1 MGNFQTQIEITSIL
15 VFIEPRQ
22 PTLAPGNQL
31 YFTFV
36 KNPRHASK
44 AIVASIQFNLG
55 KYAQTFYNLLTLLK
69 SFNVMFPRDSLTH
82 SFCDGFISRKKSVIK
97 CSSRQGVRAGLV
109 QCQPRTANLQVAPF
123 NRIDLQGSPPAFC
136 VLPVAFL
143 IRRLS

>member
-1 MGNFQTQIEITSIL
+1 MGNFQTRIEITSIL

-55 KYAQTFYNLLTLLK
+55 EYAQTFYNLLTLLK
-69 SFNVMFPRDSLTH
+69 SFNVMFPRDSLTQ
-82 SFCDGFISRKKSVIK
+82 SFCDGFISRKKISHKMFEQPECARVWFNV
-97 CSSRQGVRAGLV
+97 SRARPSYKLHHLIESTFRVHH
-109 QCQPRTANLQVAPF
+109 PPF
-123 NRIDLQGSPPAFC
+123 VSYPSPF
-136 VLPVAFL
+136 
-143 IRRLS
+143 